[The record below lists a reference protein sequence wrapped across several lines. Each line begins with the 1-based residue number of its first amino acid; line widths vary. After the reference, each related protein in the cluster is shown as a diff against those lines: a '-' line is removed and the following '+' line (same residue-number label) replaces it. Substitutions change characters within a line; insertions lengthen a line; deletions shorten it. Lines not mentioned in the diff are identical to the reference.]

1 VCTVLLRFAPG
12 TAWPLL
18 LGAVRDEFADR
29 AWDPPA
35 RHWGGALIGGR
46 DRVAGGTWLAVDP
59 AAPAMAALLN
69 GALLPVP
76 PDGFRPSRGDL
87 PLSALAR
94 WPDADPPLPDGAEL
108 ARYNGFHLLRAATD
122 RVDVWTWDGAGMAH
136 RSLDPG
142 DHVIVNAGVDVETPL
157 VDRLRQRMAGLA
169 TPDPRPS
176 LATPDPRPSL
186 GTPDPRPG
194 RSTGDAWDGW
204 VDLLGGDGIDPGDPR
219 ALLVWRTYEGRVYRS
234 GSACLVALGMDG
246 ARFDFTAID
255 FTAIDFTGP
264 ATAGASWYEV
274 PV

>member
-29 AWDPPA
+29 AWDPPG
-35 RHWGGALIGGR
+35 RHWDGSKVGGAMVGGR

-59 AAPAMAALLN
+59 TGPAVAALLN
-69 GALLPVP
+69 GPLLAVP

-87 PLSALAR
+87 PLSALTR
-94 WPDADPPLPDGAEL
+94 WPDADPPLPEGAEL

-122 RVDVWTWDGAGMAH
+122 RVDVWSWDGVAMTHHG
-136 RSLDPG
+136 LDPG
-142 DHVIVNAGVDVETPL
+142 DHVIVNAGVDADTPL
-157 VDRLRQRMAGLA
+157 VGRLRERMAGF
-169 TPDPRPS
+169 
-176 LATPDPRPSL
+176 
-186 GTPDPRPG
+186 GTLDPRPG
-194 RSTGDAWDGW
+194 RATSDAWDGW

-219 ALLVWRTYEGRVYRS
+219 ALLVWREHEGRVYRS
-234 GSACLVALGMDG
+234 GSASLVALGLTG

-255 FTAIDFTGP
+255 FTGP
-264 ATAGASWYEV
+264 AVAGASWYEV

>member
-35 RHWGGALIGGR
+35 RHWGGTLIGGR

-59 AAPAMAALLN
+59 AAQAMAALLN
-69 GALLPVP
+69 GPLLPVP
-76 PDGFRPSRGDL
+76 LDGFRPSRGDL
-87 PLSALAR
+87 PLSALTR

-122 RVDVWTWDGAGMAH
+122 RVDVWSWDGADLTH
-136 RSLDPG
+136 RGLDPG
-142 DHVIVNAGVDVETPL
+142 DHVIVNAGVDVDTPL
-157 VDRLRQRMAGLA
+157 VDRLRSRLSG
-169 TPDPRPS
+169 
-176 LATPDPRPSL
+176 L
-186 GTPDPRPG
+186 GTPDPGAGLAPPA
-194 RSTGDAWDGW
+194 AWDGW

-219 ALLVWRTYEGRVYRS
+219 ALLVWREYEGRVYRS
-234 GSACLVALGMDG
+234 GSACLVGLGAG
-246 ARFDFTAID
+246 GVRFD

-264 ATAGASWYEV
+264 AATGASWYEV

>member
-35 RHWGGALIGGR
+35 RHWGGTLIGGR

-69 GALLPVP
+69 GPLLPVP
-76 PDGFRPSRGDL
+76 LDGFRPSRGDL
-87 PLSALAR
+87 PLSALTR

-122 RVDVWTWDGAGMAH
+122 RVDVWSWDGADLTH
-136 RSLDPG
+136 RSLAPG
-142 DHVIVNAGVDVETPL
+142 DHVIVNAGVDVDAPL
-157 VDRLRQRMAGLA
+157 VDRLRSRLAGLD
-169 TPDPRPS
+169 TPDPRAD
-176 LATPDPRPSL
+176 LAPAA
-186 GTPDPRPG
+186 
-194 RSTGDAWDGW
+194 AWDGW
-204 VDLLGGDGIDPGDPR
+204 VDLLGGDGVDPGDPR
-219 ALLVWRTYEGRVYRS
+219 ALLVWREYQGRVYRS
-234 GSACLVALGMDG
+234 GSACLVALGADG
-246 ARFDFTAID
+246 VRFDFT
-255 FTAIDFTGP
+255 TIDFTGP
-264 ATAGASWYEV
+264 AATGASWYEV

>member
-1 VCTVLLRFAPG
+1 VLLRFAPG

-35 RHWGGALIGGR
+35 RHWGGTLIGGR

-69 GALLPVP
+69 GPLLPVP

-87 PLSALAR
+87 PLSALTR
-94 WPDADPPLPDGAEL
+94 WPAAEPPPDAEPPPHPQPPLPERAEL

-122 RVDVWTWDGAGMAH
+122 RIDVWSWDGADMTH

-142 DHVIVNAGVDVETPL
+142 DHVIVNAGVDVDTPL
-157 VDRLRQRMAGLA
+157 VDRLRKRMASLS
-169 TPDPRPS
+169 TP
-176 LATPDPRPSL
+176 AL
-186 GTPDPRPG
+186 GPG

-219 ALLVWRTYEGRVYRS
+219 ALLVWREYEGRVYRS
-234 GSACLVALGMDG
+234 GSACLVALGANG
-246 ARFDFTAID
+246 VRFD

-264 ATAGASWYEV
+264 AATGASWYEV